1 MRRTVL
7 GMCGLLAL
15 FAMPGFAAPAKA
27 CRYSRPVFTAE
38 PVRTLGSGQ
47 VRVRVEEALMVGS
60 RLTAVRATVL
70 ADWGRTRR
78 GRRIVIIVPPDDTA
92 NCYYG
97 GLADPAAVTGDGAV
111 QGYAILDGMRPEPS
125 GAFSSWL
132 ASEADR
138 TRYAAFAQG
147 RLRGR
152 WMRPRFTAN
161 AEPSE

>member
-1 MRRTVL
+1 MRRMVP
-7 GMCGLLAL
+7 GICGLLAL
-15 FAMPGFAAPAKA
+15 FAIPGFAAPATA

-38 PVRTLGSGQ
+38 PVRTYGSGQ
-47 VRVRVEEALMVGS
+47 VRVRVDEALMIGS
-60 RLTAVRATVL
+60 RLTAVRATAL

-97 GLADPAAVTGDGAV
+97 GLADPAAVTGDGAL
-111 QGYAILDGMRPEPS
+111 QGYAILRMRPEPS

-132 ASEADR
+132 ATDADR

-161 AEPSE
+161 GEPAE